1 MKNQP
6 DKYRGGIVMGNIEK
20 LIMSFLMFLFSKH
33 RSNIFT
39 SFNESEY
46 FQAVNKLKEQRISYR
61 SRITGQY
68 SGTMSTNN
76 QYDIYVKKGEEYLA
90 EKALSKY

>member
-1 MKNQP
+1 
-6 DKYRGGIVMGNIEK
+6 MGNIEN
-20 LIMSFLMFLFSKH
+20 LIMNILMFLFSKH

-39 SFNESEY
+39 SFNQSEY
-46 FQAVNKLKEQRISYR
+46 YQAVNKLKKHGISYR
-61 SRITGQY
+61 TRIT
-68 SGTMSTNN
+68 SHDTGTMFSNRNENT

>member
-1 MKNQP
+1 
-6 DKYRGGIVMGNIEK
+6 MGNIEN
-20 LIMSFLMFLFSKH
+20 LIMNILMFLFSKH

-39 SFNESEY
+39 SFIQSDY
-46 FQAVNKLKEQRISYR
+46 YQAVNKLKEHGISYR

-68 SGTMSTNN
+68 TGTMSSNS